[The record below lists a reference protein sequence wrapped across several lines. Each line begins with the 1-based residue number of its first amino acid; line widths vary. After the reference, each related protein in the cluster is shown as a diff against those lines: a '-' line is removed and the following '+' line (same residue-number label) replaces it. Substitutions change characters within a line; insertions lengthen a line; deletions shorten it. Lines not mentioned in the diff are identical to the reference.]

1 MPRFFFNHT
10 SHDDVSVDESGT
22 VFPSLEDAYLDTC
35 RAILDIA
42 FEKLRE
48 RIDPAE
54 DVFEI
59 ISERGDL
66 LATIPFSEML
76 RPYHV
81 KGSTDSLTGQL
92 MATSARLLER
102 NRTLKAQFD
111 AEFARTEATFKTI
124 RSNLKR
130 LDAACST
137 YWPREK

>member
-48 RIDPAE
+48 RIDPA
-54 DVFEI
+54 DDTFEI

-66 LATIPFSEML
+66 LAIIPFSEML
-76 RPYHV
+76 RPHHV
-81 KGSTDSLTGQL
+81 KGRSGSLSVQL

-102 NRTLKAQFD
+102 NRTLKAQFNE
-111 AEFARTEATFKTI
+111 EFARTEATFSTI
-124 RSNLKR
+124 RLNLKR

-137 YWPREK
+137 YWPRAK